1 MAVFH
6 FIYFCE
12 AVAHLHEIMFNPN
25 AKHRTTLTRADHH
38 LNNQLHHTNLQ
49 KLQFQRKDEN
59 I

>member
-1 MAVFH
+1 MAVVH
-6 FIYFCE
+6 FIYSCE

-25 AKHRTTLTRADHH
+25 AKHRTSLARADRH

-49 KLQFQRKDEN
+49 FQPKEEN